1 MAEGWIACQIER
13 WFLVDIRNMADGWI
27 DSFVVRYRSRRSIDS
42 FAYGM
47 KGTQLDIY
55 VAL

>member
-47 KGTQLDIY
+47 KGTQLDI
-55 VAL
+55 

>member
-1 MAEGWIACQIER
+1 MDCLPDR
-13 WFLVDIRNMADGWI
+13 KMVLVDIRNMADGWI

-47 KGTQLDIY
+47 KGTQLDI
-55 VAL
+55 